1 MIVRNCLGQT
11 GVKSC
16 KQATKN
22 LSDMSKELEMLNQTT
37 TVGDLPD
44 KMEEAETAKTEVEA
58 MLLERVSV
66 AARAL
71 YN

>member
-1 MIVRNCLGQT
+1 
-11 GVKSC
+11 
-16 KQATKN
+16 
-22 LSDMSKELEMLNQTT
+22 MLNQTT

-66 AARAL
+66 AA
-71 YN
+71 

>member
-1 MIVRNCLGQT
+1 
-11 GVKSC
+11 
-16 KQATKN
+16 
-22 LSDMSKELEMLNQTT
+22 MSKELEMLNQTT

-58 MLLERVSV
+58 MLLERVSD
-66 AARAL
+66 AAKAI